1 MIIMRLGGIVS
12 GFDTQGLIDELM
24 SIEKRPIKRIEDD
37 IDKIE
42 DTKEEWREV
51 NKSIQSLIENVSSL
65 QDEDTYLSMDAS
77 ASEDGIEVK
86 AGKNAL
92 ERSYDLEVMEVSRAH
107 RIASG
112 EIVEFSSIDDR
123 DELELGI
130 VGDLEIK
137 ISGET
142 FTFEIKE
149 EDTLQDVVDKINN
162 SENKEEEDVAVEAEI
177 MGDRLILQAKNT
189 GSNNQIE
196 IGGDETV
203 YGLDGLNLKNEDGF
217 VNELE
222 EGKNAEFTINGLY
235 FENESNSIDDII
247 TDVTID
253 ISEAEIGEA
262 RVSISMDESKAVET
276 LEGFVDKFN
285 EVYSGLLDK
294 SRVTVTDDEVDS
306 GSLQGDS
313 LIRNVT
319 RNIRTMITDP
329 VDGFIVSEIGLEIDR
344 YGEMSFDKDTFT
356 DKLTEDSSRVYE
368 GLDEIASRVIDYL
381 EGISYEEGARDG
393 VKRKTS
399 IGNRKLNLD
408 NQIDRNE
415 GRIESLERRLE
426 RREDN
431 LWRQYSRMEQAMSQ
445 VFSESNWLYHQFMN

>member
-1 MIIMRLGGIVS
+1 MRLGGIVS